1 MLGRG
6 VGLVVGVT
14 GDTSG
19 LKSALGSAGQDVK
32 GFGGISLA
40 TAAKVT
46 VIGGAVVLAA
56 EALWSLGKAADA
68 DRTEQAKLI
77 KVFEQAGAA
86 TGNYT
91 AIIDAAILA
100 GQNKAFTDSESRA
113 ALEALVTAT
122 GDAGKAAE
130 LHAVAMDVAR
140 FAGVSLEQAA
150 NAIAKAEAGQDGAL
164 RKLIPGLAKGAKA
177 TDTIALASKRAAG
190 QADIFANSSEGGAM
204 RTADAMGELGETV
217 GEVVLPVM
225 DALIPIV
232 IDIIR
237 AITPLIK
244 AALPILVGLL
254 KVVATV
260 FGKVGDAIGM
270 VVGWV
275 QGLVNWFQRAIKWV
289 GEIIDALSALN
300 PFGGLI
306 SAITGGINATGGT
319 ATGGPGGSFNATF
332 NIYGRDP
339 AAVEATIVRVLN
351 DYSRRNGFA
360 VMPVNRA

>member
-6 VGLVVGVT
+6 VGLVVGIT

-19 LKSALGSAGQDVK
+19 LQQSLGQAGKDVK
-32 GFGGISLA
+32 GFGGISLS

-46 VIGGAVVLAA
+46 VVGGAVVLAA

-86 TGNYT
+86 TGDYT
-91 AIIDAAILA
+91 AKIDAAILA
-100 GQNKAFTDSESRA
+100 GQNKAFSDSESRA

-122 GDAGKAAE
+122 GDAGAAAT
-130 LHAVAMDVAR
+130 LHAQAMDIAR

-150 NAIAKAEAGQDGAL
+150 NAIAKAHAGQDGAL
-164 RKLIPGLAKGAKA
+164 RKLVPGLAKGAKA

-190 QADIFANSSEGGAM
+190 QADIFANSSEGGAA
-204 RTADAMGELGETV
+204 RAADAMGELGETV
-217 GEVVLPVM
+217 GELVLPIM
-225 DALIPIV
+225 DALIPI
-232 IDIIR
+232 IIGIIR

-244 AALPILVGLL
+244 AALPPLVALL
-254 KVVATV
+254 KNAAKG
-260 FGKVGDAIGM
+260 FEIVGNAIST

-275 QGLVNWFQRAIKWV
+275 SGLIGWFQRAIRWV
-289 GEIIDALSALN
+289 GEMIDALAALN

-306 SAITGGINATGGT
+306 SAITGGPGGGYVG
-319 ATGGPGGSFNATF
+319 ATGGPVGGMSPVFH
-332 NIYGRDP
+332 IYGDP
-339 AAVEATIVRVLN
+339 AATEAAVVRALN
-351 DYSRRNGFA
+351 GYARRNGYT